1 MKKRQIYKIKGYTHF
16 DSRKKDYWNYTKNF
30 KDAKWI
36 ERHAFYPFIHYQ
48 EEKRKFDGKKIVEK
62 PPRDIRYSSHID
74 RYIYEYYNDKLCKK
88 YNKYTKSKGT
98 N

>member
-1 MKKRQIYKIKGYTHF
+1 MSISSTHF
-16 DSRKKDYWNYTKNF
+16 DSSKKDYWNYTKNF

-62 PPRDIRYSSHID
+62 PPRDIRYSFLKRCIQ
-74 RYIYEYYNDKLCKK
+74 IFA
-88 YNKYTKSKGT
+88 
-98 N
+98 